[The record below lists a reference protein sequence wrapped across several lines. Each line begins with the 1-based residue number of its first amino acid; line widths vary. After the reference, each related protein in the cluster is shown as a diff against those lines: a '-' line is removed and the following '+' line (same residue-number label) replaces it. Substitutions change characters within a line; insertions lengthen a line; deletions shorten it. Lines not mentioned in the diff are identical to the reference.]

1 MSLGIGPQVD
11 ISPRL
16 QALEYC
22 LQQTHILRIV
32 PSHGFPGLSVAENA
46 LTPKFRAAVL
56 YLAPHTKIAPD
67 VIEFVA
73 IKLESFSGEFK
84 CVYSPE
90 RGRWLVA
97 MNGETR
103 VDFLNIE
110 GIPIMSNNNISLIK
124 DAFEAGY
131 EPRIVLWGFFVMWV
145 IRETIGLNL
154 FVPFPEH
161 GKAEQER
168 IPLHPHDILNVA

>member
-1 MSLGIGPQVD
+1 MTLGIGPQVD

-32 PSHGFPGLSVAENA
+32 PAHGFPGLSVAENA

-56 YLAPHTKIAPD
+56 YLAPYTKIAPD
-67 VIEFVA
+67 VIEFIAV
-73 IKLESFSGEFK
+73 KLESFSGEFK

-97 MNGETR
+97 VNSETR
-103 VDFLNIE
+103 VDFLNVE
-110 GIPIMSNNNISLIK
+110 GVPIMSDNNLRLIK
-124 DAFEAGY
+124 DALEAGY
-131 EPRIVLWGFFVMWV
+131 KPGIVLWGFFVIWV

-154 FVPFPEH
+154 FV
-161 GKAEQER
+161 A
-168 IPLHPHDILNVA
+168 HPQNCKTK